1 MKIGVL
7 FLLAVPAVI
16 ACDSTTYAGDFVG
29 TPSIRIAG
37 TWSYNFIVYDADSGA
52 YCTTS
57 GNVMLN
63 QSQNGDQFTGGVSG
77 VFNCIENGYPG
88 EEQTAIVP
96 VTAGELAGA
105 SVRFIAFGCI
115 HLGAVSGTPANHFTG
130 TLNCTFPLSE
140 FGPTR
145 PMSGTWEAT
154 R

>member
-7 FLLAVPAVI
+7 FLLEVPAVI
-16 ACDSTTYAGDFVG
+16 ACDSTTYVGEFVG

-77 VFNCIENGYPG
+77 VFNCTENGYPG

-96 VTAGELAGA
+96 VTAGEL
-105 SVRFIAFGCI
+105 
-115 HLGAVSGTPANHFTG
+115 
-130 TLNCTFPLSE
+130 
-140 FGPTR
+140 
-145 PMSGTWEAT
+145 
-154 R
+154 